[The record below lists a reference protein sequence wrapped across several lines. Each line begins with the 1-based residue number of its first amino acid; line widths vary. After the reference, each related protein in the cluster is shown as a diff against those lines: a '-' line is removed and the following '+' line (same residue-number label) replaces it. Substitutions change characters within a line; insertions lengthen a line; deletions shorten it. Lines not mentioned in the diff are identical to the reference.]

1 LHGRTN
7 FLEHRRNLKKRQN
20 FSEQKKL
27 HASPRN
33 KKMDRQFQST
43 KDARDARDAKDSRDA
58 KDPKDS
64 RAASSSLIN
73 SIITFVLLFLAWLA
87 WRDSKRLKKVFE
99 KQGSCDP
106 LAAGE
111 IYKGL
116 KMITLFTLL
125 LWLVPIVMGLLTMI
139 FVMSRFKKQR
149 DARKADVA
157 TANASASVAA
167 CDVEDERNAARMRG
181 PLSGPPPPPLHCFPM
196 PPPVYRSYGNDGL
209 YGRYN

>member
-1 LHGRTN
+1 
-7 FLEHRRNLKKRQN
+7 
-20 FSEQKKL
+20 
-27 HASPRN
+27 
-33 KKMDRQFQST
+33 MDRQFQSST
-43 KDARDARDAKDSRDA
+43 KDARDAKDSRDA
-58 KDPKDS
+58 KAAAEGRDAKDA
-64 RAASSSLIN
+64 RVVGSSLIN
-73 SIITFVLLFLAWLA
+73 SIIGFVLLFIAWLA

-125 LWLVPIVMGLLTMI
+125 LWLVPIVGGLLTMI

-149 DARKADVA
+149 DARKADA
-157 TANASASVAA
+157 AAANANANAN
-167 CDVEDERNAARMRG
+167 DVDDERNAARMPRNA
-181 PLSGPPPPPLHCFPM
+181 PPPLHCFPM
-196 PPPVYRSYGNDGL
+196 PPPVYRSYGGDGL